1 MRMQLNKLSLA
12 ASVVLVALNAYAEDY
27 VNIELLQYNESDS
40 RVSVSAP
47 SLEINKDFGAD
58 YTLNVDVVFDTVSGA
73 SPSYFDADASSGAS
87 AYNRG
92 KSSNIKYDN
101 IEFEENR
108 FAGSATL
115 ATRFENRDE
124 LSVGISYS
132 SESDFYSYEGSA
144 SYLHYLGSSHNQSL
158 SFGGSY
164 QSNEVL
170 IKNCMDNPNCVDAS
184 SGASQKMT
192 NDVYNLQ
199 LGFSQVIDESSVA
212 NIGVFYTNESGYLSS
227 PYHNIV
233 RDTNF
238 VEAEKK
244 PEDKTGYGLKLSYQK
259 ALSDTLYGQLS
270 YKYYS
275 DDWDISSH
283 TIDSYLY
290 YEIGDSLRLGA
301 GLRYYNQSE
310 ANFYGE
316 NFTTQEFASSDFRVS
331 SFDAFT
337 YKASLDYAI
346 TKDLSYNLGAN
357 FYDQSTGLSAT
368 FFTTGIKYKF

>member
-1 MRMQLNKLSLA
+1 MRMQLSKLSFA
-12 ASVVLVALNAYAEDY
+12 ASALLVALNASAEDY
-27 VNIELLQYNESDS
+27 INIEFLQYDESDS

-73 SPSYFDADASSGAS
+73 SPTYFDADASSGAS

-92 KSSNIKYDN
+92 ESSNIKYDN

-108 FAGSATL
+108 FAGSAALT
-115 ATRFENRDE
+115 TRFENRDE

-144 SYLHYLGSSHNQSL
+144 SYLHYLDSSHNQSL

-170 IKNCMDNPNCVDAS
+170 IKNCMNNPNCVDAS

-199 LGFSQVIDESSVA
+199 LGFSQVLDETSVA
-212 NIGVFYTNESGYLSS
+212 NVGLFYTAESGYLSS
-227 PYHNIV
+227 PYHNVV
-233 RDTNF
+233 RNGTF
-238 VEAEKK
+238 IEAEKK
-244 PEDKTGYGLKLSYQK
+244 PEDRAGYGLKLSYQK
-259 ALSDTLYGQLS
+259 AFSDTLYAQLS

-275 DDWDISSH
+275 DDWKIDSH
-283 TIDSYLY
+283 TIDTQIF
-290 YEIGDSLRLGA
+290 YEIGESWRLGA
-301 GLRYYNQSE
+301 GVRYYNQSE
-310 ANFYGE
+310 ADFYGE
-316 NFTTQEFASSDFRVS
+316 AFGAQEFASSDFRVS
-331 SFDAFT
+331 SLDALT

>member
-1 MRMQLNKLSLA
+1 MRMQLGKLSLA
-12 ASVVLVALNAYAEDY
+12 ASMVLVAMNAAAEDY
-27 VNIELLQYNESDS
+27 INVEFMQYDESDS

-58 YTLNVDVVFDTVSGA
+58 YTLNVDVVLDSVSGA
-73 SPSYFDADASSGAS
+73 SPTYYDADASSGAS
-87 AYNRG
+87 AYNRRS
-92 KSSNIKYDN
+92 SSNIKYDN

-108 FAGSATL
+108 VAGSATL
-115 ATRFENRDE
+115 TTRFENRDE
-124 LSVGISYS
+124 LNIGVSYS

-144 SYLHYLGSSHNQSL
+144 SYLHYLDSSHNQSL

-170 IKNCMDNPNCVDAS
+170 IKNCMDNSNCVDAS

-192 NDVYNLQ
+192 NDAYNLQ
-199 LGFSQVIDESSVA
+199 LAFSQVIDETSVA
-212 NIGVFYTNESGYLSS
+212 NIGLFYTAESGYLSS

-233 RDTNF
+233 RNGNF
-238 VEAEKK
+238 IEAEKK
-244 PEDKTGYGLKLSYQK
+244 PEDRAGYGLKLSYQK

-270 YKYYS
+270 YKYYI
-275 DDWDISSH
+275 DDWDINSH
-283 TIDSYLY
+283 TIDSHLY

-310 ANFYGE
+310 AEFYAEG
-316 NFTTQEFASSDFRVS
+316 FTTEVFASSDFRVS

-337 YKASLDYAI
+337 YKASLDYEI

-357 FYDQSTGLSAT
+357 YYDQSTGLSAT

>member
-1 MRMQLNKLSLA
+1 MRMQLGKLSLA
-12 ASVVLVALNAYAEDY
+12 ASMVLVTMNAVAEDY
-27 VNIELLQYNESDS
+27 VNIEFMQYNENDS

-58 YTLNVDVVFDTVSGA
+58 YTLNVDVVLDSVSGA
-73 SPSYFDADASSGAS
+73 SPTYYDADASSGAS

-92 KSSNIKYDN
+92 TSSNIKYDN
-101 IEFEENR
+101 VTFEENR
-108 FAGSATL
+108 VAGSANLT
-115 ATRFENRDE
+115 TRFENRDE
-124 LSVGISYS
+124 LNVGVSYS
-132 SESDFYSYEGSA
+132 TESDFYSYEGSA
-144 SYLHYLGSSHNQSL
+144 SYLHYLDSSHNQSL

-164 QSNEVL
+164 QSNEIL
-170 IKNCMDNPNCVDAS
+170 IKNCTLNSSCDAS

-199 LGFSQVIDESSVA
+199 LAFSQVIDETSVA
-212 NIGVFYTNESGYLSS
+212 NVGVFYTNESGYLSS

-233 RDTNF
+233 RNTNY

-244 PEDKTGYGLKLSYQK
+244 PEERAGYGLKLSYQK

-270 YKYYS
+270 YKYYT
-275 DDWDISSH
+275 DDWDVNSH
-283 TIDSYLY
+283 TVDSHLY

-310 ANFYGE
+310 ADFYGE
-316 NFTTQEFASSDFRVS
+316 AFTTETFASSDYRVS

-337 YKASLDYAI
+337 YKASLDYEI

-357 FYDQSTGLSAT
+357 YYDQSTGLSAT